1 MNREFRTPVMI
12 VFALAA
18 VMGGYALALASET
31 LKERSRAVQGS
42 TDQTITLDLGEQV
55 TMKLTLIPA
64 GKFVMGSPSHEAG
77 RGEDE
82 GPQREVT
89 ISKPFYMG
97 IHEITQGQYEVIMGS
112 NPACFKGATR
122 PVERVSWEDATEFC
136 RRLSQKTGKKVTL
149 PTEAQWEYAC
159 RAGSTTRFCFGD
171 DAKQLA
177 AYARYGQ
184 GVEEG
189 TAPVGMGKPNAWG
202 LYDMHGNVW
211 EWCSDWY
218 AKSYANLPLVD
229 PTGLN
234 SGQTRVLR
242 GGCWYLSFTPAY
254 CRSAC
259 RYDISP
265 GGSGGNLCGFRVI
278 VDSNAGGS
286 GGARNQ

>member
-1 MNREFRTPVMI
+1 MNPKFRTPVVI
-12 VFALAA
+12 AFALAA
-18 VMGGYALALASET
+18 VVAGCARAPTSET
-31 LKERSRAVQGS
+31 PKERSRAVQGS

-64 GKFVMGSPSHEAG
+64 GKFVMGSPSNEAG
-77 RGEDE
+77 RVEDE

-89 ISKPFYMG
+89 ISKPFYLG
-97 IHEITQGQYEVIMGS
+97 IHEITQGQYEVIMAS

-136 RRLSQKTGKKVTL
+136 ERLSQKTGKKVTL

-171 DAKQLA
+171 DEKQLA

-184 GVEEG
+184 SVEDG

-211 EWCSDWY
+211 EWCSDRY
-218 AKSYANLPLVD
+218 AKSYANLSSVD
-229 PTGLN
+229 PTGPN

-242 GGCWYLSFTPAY
+242 GGCWYLSFGPEY

-265 GGSGGNLCGFRVI
+265 GGRGGNLFGFRVI
-278 VDSNAGGS
+278 VDSNAGGQ
-286 GGARNQ
+286 GDARNQ

>member
-1 MNREFRTPVMI
+1 MNPEFRTPVMI
-12 VFALAA
+12 AFALAA
-18 VMGGYALALASET
+18 VVGGCARPLTSKT
-31 LKERSRAVQGS
+31 PKEQSRAVQGP

-55 TMKLTLIPA
+55 AMKLTLIPA
-64 GKFVMGSPSHEAG
+64 GKFVMGSPSDEAG
-77 RGEDE
+77 RVEDE

-112 NPACFKGATR
+112 NPAYFKGAIR
-122 PVERVSWEDATEFC
+122 PVERVSWEDATDFC
-136 RRLSQKTGKKVTL
+136 ERLSQKTGRKVTL

-171 DAKQLA
+171 DEKHLA

-184 GVEEG
+184 GVQSG

-218 AKSYANLPLVD
+218 AKSYASLSLVD
-229 PTGLN
+229 PTGPN

-242 GGCWYLSFTPAY
+242 GGSWNFGPEQ

-259 RYDISP
+259 RYDGSP
-265 GGSGGNLCGFRVI
+265 SIGGRGNLFGFRVV
-278 VDSNAGGS
+278 VDSNAGG
-286 GGARNQ
+286 